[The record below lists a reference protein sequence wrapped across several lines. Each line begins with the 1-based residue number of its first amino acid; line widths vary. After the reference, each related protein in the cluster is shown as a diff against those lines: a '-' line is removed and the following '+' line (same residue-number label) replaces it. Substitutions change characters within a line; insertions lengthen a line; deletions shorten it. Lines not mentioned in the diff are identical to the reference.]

1 MYFFWLIACR
11 SWAAPSAQQTV
22 VPSPLADDDV
32 KALLARCP
40 SLQPASREPRS
51 AKGGD
56 KVA

>member
-1 MYFFWLIACR
+1 VGRAVR
-11 SWAAPSAQQTV
+11 SQQTV

-32 KALLARCP
+32 KALLARCA

-56 KVA
+56 KVPS